1 MTAYI
6 DTSALVRVILR
17 EPGALDDLR
26 SYETLVSSELLAVE
40 SARTIDRLR
49 LQGALTVEEAAVRLR
64 TITEWLEA
72 IDLVLLRP
80 PVLSRASEP
89 LPIPLGTLDAIHLAT
104 ALIWRERM
112 GALATVATHDS
123 ALGLAART
131 FGFDVRGI

>member
-6 DTSALVRVILR
+6 DTSALLRLVLR
-17 EPGALDDLR
+17 EPGALEDLR
-26 SYETLVSSELLAVE
+26 SYDALVSSELIVVE

-49 LQGALTVEEAAVRLR
+49 LQGALTLAEAGARRR
-64 TITEWLEA
+64 TVTDWLEA

-80 PVLSRASEP
+80 PVLTRASEP
-89 LPIPLGTLDAIHLAT
+89 LPTPLGTLDAIHLAT

-112 GALATVATHDS
+112 GVLPTIATHDS